1 MISAIVT
8 FITEWAKNRP
18 VTDLLLVMMLGMFAA
33 DRYYETT
40 YREPAR
46 ASRAAEAHK
55 VMREVIQDHDALA
68 ERNADRIVSVL
79 TGVKQEQKKTTAA
92 VNSIP
97 EAAAVAAKVIVE
109 QKEAKPAE
117 PPGL

>member
-1 MISAIVT
+1 MLGLAELLKLLVEYLKGQP
-8 FITEWAKNRP
+8 FMN
-18 VTDLLLVMMLGMFAA
+18 VLVVLLLGAFCA

-46 ASRAAEAHK
+46 AARAAEAHK
-55 VMREVIQDHDALA
+55 VMREVIADHDAVA

-92 VNSIP
+92 VQSIP
-97 EAAAVAAKVIVE
+97 EATAVAANKIVE
-109 QKEAKPAE
+109 EKAAAKPSE
-117 PPGL
+117 Q